1 MKKYALV
8 KDGKVVNVIL
18 ADSKI
23 ETEEEMVELEEGSV
37 VGIDW
42 DYNDGQF
49 TDNRPVPEM

>member
-42 DYNDGQF
+42 DYTDGQF